1 MMNPGAAEEAGKAT
15 GTFLDI
21 MRQQPLSLALV
32 VMNLALLV
40 LIYFSLS
47 RQADVRSHDLDLMNA
62 QAKEV
67 QTLLSQC
74 VVPK

>member
-1 MMNPGAAEEAGKAT
+1 MNPGAAEEGAKAA
-15 GTFLDI
+15 GTFMDI

-32 VMNLALLV
+32 IMNLALLV
-40 LIYFSLS
+40 LIYFMLS
-47 RQADVRSHDLDLMNA
+47 RQGDIRSHDLELMSA